1 MHEMEN
7 QAGPRRKSIV
17 DVTVERR
24 LRAVGVA
31 PENDKIVANWEYS
44 NRPYIVSRS
53 TSHYT
58 LLYVQQNAQ
67 NKWRVGIDRI
77 RAVKDELRP
86 SIPGHYADFDFPRTI
101 LGSSEQT
108 SWAIDRHLL
117 ADAV

>member
-1 MHEMEN
+1 MKW
-7 QAGPRRKSIV
+7 RTKLDRIRKSVI
-17 DVTVERR
+17 DVTEERR
-24 LRAVGVA
+24 LRAVGVG

-53 TSHYT
+53 TNHYT
-58 LLYVQQNAQ
+58 LLCAQQNAQ

-77 RAVKDELRP
+77 RAVKDELCP
-86 SIPGHYADFDFPRTI
+86 STPGHHADFDFPRTI
-101 LGSSEQT
+101 MGSSEQP